1 VRLPLKLTTKNPSS
15 NNFASETKTTLEK
28 YLDRFLQRHLP
39 PKVYQLLSRELLSR
53 VFKPTVQSVLIITF
67 FLFLSRGLGFIRQIL
82 IYQKMDQISS
92 DLLLSAVKLPETII
106 SFLVMGTIATSVLP
120 VASRIEAKT
129 NDQKLL
135 SQYFNLVLFVLLS
148 IMLVI
153 VAILMVF
160 TESVLKFLTSTEII
174 QLYTNSG
181 IFDDYILVT
190 RILLTGPLLF
200 SLQSI
205 FGVYLTMKKQF
216 LVFSSAS
223 VIYNIGTVASLLI
236 AKPNDY
242 IMVALGMTTGATIAS
257 LLFWITSTRLGLH
270 TKLLLSPTK
279 MWQSFKYHKQD
290 FFQTC
295 KLFLPRIFLING
307 AVLANLIIIFIAQ
320 NEGQVTALDI
330 GLSIQALFLVL
341 IGAVGTVFFPDLAKL
356 FHSSKTDTKPFWK
369 KLFSYTEKVAILSL
383 VGGVLTFILIP
394 VVLWFFELFG
404 KGQDNADY
412 IILLARIATMGL
424 VFQSV
429 NEILFKYFFVRER
442 VWQPVLISVLGTIAQ
457 LIITFLLIKINLDAG
472 AVTAFALVVNN
483 LIIMLISLGLIR
495 SDYKQDLYNHENNS
509 DLGNNK
515 ILLIKTQA

>member
-1 VRLPLKLTTKNPSS
+1 MHLPLKVINKKPSS
-15 NNFASETKTTLEK
+15 NNFTPKTKTSLEK
-28 YLDRFLQRHLP
+28 HLGKFLQRHLP
-39 PKVYQLLSRELLSR
+39 PRIYQLLSR
-53 VFKPTVQSVLIITF
+53 VFEPTVQSVLIITF
-67 FLFLSRGLGFIRQIL
+67 FLLLSRGLGFIRQIL

-120 VASRIEAKT
+120 VASRIESKT

-148 IMLVI
+148 IMLGI
-153 VAILMVF
+153 VAVLMVF
-160 TESVLKFLTSTEII
+160 TEPVLKFVTSTEII
-174 QLYTNSG
+174 QIYTNAG
-181 IFDDYILVT
+181 IFDDYVLVT

-242 IMVALGMTTGATIAS
+242 TAVALGMTAGATIAS
-257 LLFWITSTRLGLH
+257 LLFWITAAKVGLQ
-270 TKLLLSPTK
+270 TKLLFSPTK
-279 MWQSFKYHKQD
+279 IWQSFKIHKQD
-290 FFQTC
+290 FLQTC

-307 AVLANLIIIFIAQ
+307 AVFANLIIIFIAQ

-356 FHSSKTDTKPFWK
+356 FHLNKTNTNPFWE

-383 VGGVLTFILIP
+383 IGGVLTFVLIP
-394 VVLWFFELFG
+394 LVLWFFELFG
-404 KGQDNADY
+404 KGQDNAEY

-429 NEILFKYFFVRER
+429 NEILSKYFFVRER
-442 VWQPVLISVLGTIAQ
+442 VWQPVLISVLGTLMQ
-457 LIITFLLIKINLDAG
+457 LITTFLLIEINFDAG
-472 AVTAFALVVNN
+472 VVTAFALVVNN
-483 LIIMLISLGLIR
+483 LVIMLVSFWLIR
-495 SDYKQDLYNHENNS
+495 SDYKKDLHKYKENYNGTSNAIV
-509 DLGNNK
+509 LAK
-515 ILLIKTQA
+515 V